1 VVDGGGGVKIR
12 SIHPGF
18 FSDSKVCSLTFPA
31 RILWQ
36 GLWCFAD
43 DYGRGPWLAK
53 AIEGAI
59 FPRDEV
65 DIDALMFEVV
75 DAGLVEL
82 YGVDGETFYAIPR
95 WDDYQS
101 PKYKARTNV
110 PDPRTLKKA
119 RKINPAQIGD
129 KLVPNRGQSAPEFS
143 PGEGEERERRG
154 RGRREGGESE
164 GRESPTNQKPA
175 GTTQAEWAAALSL
188 ANERGTDNPERLAT
202 YLLGQSDTLDQ
213 IRQRMIRATP
223 IDPSMRD
230 VLDGIAKEAS

>member
-1 VVDGGGGVKIR
+1 MKIR
-12 SIHPGF
+12 SLHPGF
-18 FSDSKVCSLTFPA
+18 FSDSKVCSMSFQA
-31 RILWQ
+31 RLLWQ
-36 GLWCFAD
+36 GLWLFAD

-82 YGVDGETFYAIPR
+82 YGVDGETFYTIPR

-101 PKYKARTNV
+101 PKYKAKTSI

-119 RKINPAQIGD
+119 RKINPGQIGD
-129 KLVPNRGQSAPEFS
+129 KSVPNRGQMAPEFS
-143 PGEGEERERRG
+143 PGEGEGENRRG

-164 GRESPTNQKPA
+164 GRESPFNQKPP
-175 GTTQAEWAAALSL
+175 GVTHAEWAAARSIAIERDATNVDAYATSL
-188 ANERGTDNPERLAT
+188 IMEPDGLEK
-202 YLLGQSDTLDQ
+202 
-213 IRQRMIRATP
+213 IRQRAVRATP
-223 IDPSMRD
+223 IDPS
-230 VLDGIAKEAS
+230 VGSLLQGIAKEAS